1 MPNRLYQIFWI
12 NYKVIVTPRFKRQ
25 AKTLLKKYNSLAAE
39 LRTFEQ
45 ELIENPTQGKS
56 LGHNAYKVRLAVK
69 SKGKGKSGGLRVIT
83 YLVTEEGEIYLLT
96 IYDKS
101 ELDSV
106 DDKTLKEMIKEIN
119 NKKGA

>member
-1 MPNRLYQIFWI
+1 MS
-12 NYKVIVTPRFKRQ
+12 YKVIVTPRFKRQ
-25 AKTLLKKYNSLAAE
+25 AKALLKKYNSLAAE

-45 ELIENPTQGKS
+45 ELTDNPTRGKS

-83 YLVTEEGEIYLLT
+83 YLITEDSEIYLLT

-101 ELDSV
+101 EMESIDE
-106 DDKTLKEMIKEIN
+106 KTLKEMIKEMN
-119 NKKGA
+119 

>member
-1 MPNRLYQIFWI
+1 MS
-12 NYKVIVTPRFKRQ
+12 YKVIVTPRFKRQ
-25 AKTLLKKYNSLAAE
+25 AKTLLKKYSSLAAE

-45 ELIENPTQGKS
+45 ELIDNPTRGKS
-56 LGHNAYKVRLAVK
+56 LGHNAYKIRLAVK

-83 YLVTEEGEIYLLT
+83 YLITEENEIYLLT

-101 ELDSV
+101 EIDSV

-119 NKKGA
+119 S